1 VAFINPSYSCFT
13 GRFGRMVACFRYASI
28 DVHSVYLPPHTL
40 IFDYGNHDWIQ
51 QESDEVQYL
60 QSLDLKIK
68 IWLYDNSA
76 PNFWLLQ
83 VVNRAELLFS
93 EVLNGLSQIGEQR
106 SNAVQISNG
115 HKTPELRRQVAE
127 LEGML
132 QKEKLEFEVWSSV
145 LYFIYSFT

>member
-1 VAFINPSYSCFT
+1 
-13 GRFGRMVACFRYASI
+13 MVACFRYASI

-40 IFDYGNHDWIQ
+40 IFDYGNQDWIQ

-68 IWLYDNSA
+68 IWLCDNSA

-93 EVLNGLSQIGEQR
+93 EVLNGLSQIGEKR
-106 SNAVQISNG
+106 SNAGQ
-115 HKTPELRRQVAE
+115 LRRQVTE

-145 LYFIYSFT
+145 LYFIYSFI